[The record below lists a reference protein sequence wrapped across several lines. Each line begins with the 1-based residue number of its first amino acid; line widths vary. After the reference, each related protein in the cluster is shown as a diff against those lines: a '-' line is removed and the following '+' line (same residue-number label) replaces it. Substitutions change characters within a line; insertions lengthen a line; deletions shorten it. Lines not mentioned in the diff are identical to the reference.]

1 MSGSERETRNANP
14 FSRQLRIYPIAT
26 PLSSSTRFAKLAVVA
41 VYVDKLIDYG
51 WRHGPSCHLIAD
63 SVDEL
68 MEFAVAMG
76 LRREWYQPKSSP
88 HFDLTGDGRAL
99 AVEMGAIELDN
110 RALVAKLRE
119 LRALRKAGAAV

>member
-1 MSGSERETRNANP
+1 M
-14 FSRQLRIYPIAT
+14 
-26 PLSSSTRFAKLAVVA
+26 A

-68 MEFAVAMG
+68 IEFAESIGM
-76 LRREWYQPKSSP
+76 RREWYQPKSSP
-88 HFDLTGDGRAL
+88 HFDLTPEGRAA
-99 AVEMGAIELDN
+99 AVSNGAIELDN

-119 LRALRKAGAAV
+119 LRAKRKAAS